1 MSNNVS
7 ELKTKDIVVLKTELH
22 TLLKEKLKLHIQ
34 RSIGEVPKAHNFKK
48 LRRDIA
54 RIKTIMHEKGKNK

>member
-7 ELKTKDIVVLKTELH
+7 ELRTKDIAVLKTELH
-22 TLLKEKLKLHIQ
+22 TLLKEKIKLYVQ
-34 RSIGEVPKAHNFKK
+34 RSIGEAPKAHNFKK
-48 LRRDIA
+48 VRRDIA